1 MQGSSSSA
9 RLGGK
14 AKYVCIVGL
23 GKKEKA
29 SSPPEWGPSP
39 FQVCIFWRLITAPQS
54 ILHAFL
60 ASAHALTSLRGLGIQ
75 LTLWNGTG
83 AGWLLQEDR

>member
-9 RLGGK
+9 RLGGN

-39 FQVCIFWRLITAPQS
+39 FQVCILWQLITALQG

-60 ASAHALTSLRGLGIQ
+60 TSAHDLTSLRGLCTQ
-75 LTLWNGTG
+75 LT
-83 AGWLLQEDR
+83 